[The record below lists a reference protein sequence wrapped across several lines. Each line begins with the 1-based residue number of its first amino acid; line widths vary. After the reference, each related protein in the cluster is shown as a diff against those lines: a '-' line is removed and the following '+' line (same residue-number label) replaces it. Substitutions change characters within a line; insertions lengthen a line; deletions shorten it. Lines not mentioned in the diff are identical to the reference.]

1 MKLKTVNGEVPYL
14 MECGK
19 DMVADK
25 MSLACAERICSR
37 GTSNSNRFPGYPI
50 CVDDKFYF
58 AGIEEKKP
66 TKSKGKSE

>member
-1 MKLKTVNGEVPYL
+1 MKLKVIDGKVQYL
-14 MECGK
+14 MRCGK
-19 DMVADK
+19 DLVADE

-37 GTSNSNRFPGYPI
+37 QASKSDLFQGYPI

-66 TKSKGKSE
+66 TKSKVKSE

>member
-1 MKLKTVNGEVPYL
+1 MKLKIVNGEVLYL

-25 MSLACAERICSR
+25 MSLACAKKICSQ
-37 GTSNSNRFPGYPI
+37 GTKDSDRFPSYPI

-66 TKSKGKSE
+66 TKSKVKSE

>member
-1 MKLKTVNGEVPYL
+1 MKLKVVDGMVSYL

-19 DMVADK
+19 DMVADN

-37 GTSNSNRFPGYPI
+37 GTSDSDRFPGYPI

-58 AGIEEKKP
+58 AGIKEKKQDK
-66 TKSKGKSE
+66 TKRESE